1 MTEIGLGTLLFD
13 VLLGKTKTCKSQG
26 HLLSWGR
33 VFQAE
38 RTTNSKTLKWEGS
51 LKEGTHLAAP
61 QISKHIV
68 SNIYLET
75 RRHLFNYIPWKTS
88 LTNYLFH

>member
-38 RTTNSKTLKWEGS
+38 RTTNSKTPTEVGRKFEGRYTLS
-51 LKEGTHLAAP
+51 
-61 QISKHIV
+61 SS
-68 SNIYLET
+68 SN
-75 RRHLFNYIPWKTS
+75 
-88 LTNYLFH
+88 